1 MAMFFNPELHVSDV
15 TTVTNEEC
23 KKNYAGETDIVDSML
38 CALEHGRDACRVSV
52 KGLDLENIKYIMAV
66 LLTITT

>member
-23 KKNYAGETDIVDSML
+23 KMNYAGDPLETDIVDSML
-38 CALEHGRDACRVSV
+38 CAIEHGRDACRVSV
-52 KGLDLENIKYIMAV
+52 KGLDLEIF
-66 LLTITT
+66 